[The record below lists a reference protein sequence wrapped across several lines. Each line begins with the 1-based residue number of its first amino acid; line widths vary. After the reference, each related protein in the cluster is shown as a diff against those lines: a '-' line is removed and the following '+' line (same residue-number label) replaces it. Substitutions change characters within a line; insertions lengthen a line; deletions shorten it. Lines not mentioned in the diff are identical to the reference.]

1 MILIGSESEH
11 DKAILEILSWNEE
24 GVVFIQF
31 IQRAELRCE
40 SVKNLDMVCGNRT
53 VLIENG
59 FDIGEFVVG
68 IDFVISNG
76 GLLGKLV
83 FEDESFLILL
93 TCILRINHGNF

>member
-40 SVKNLDMVCGNRT
+40 SVKNLDIVCGNGT